1 MGVNNGPSK
10 LGTFSND
17 ILKLELSGPDCDHL
31 TLIDVPGIFRRTS
44 EGVTTQKDMKMVRD
58 MVLGY
63 MENPRSVQLAVVPAN
78 VDVAVQEI
86 LEMAEGL
93 DPKGLRTMGIL
104 TKPDLVDKGAEQG
117 VLDLLEGRRQALTL
131 GWHIVRNP
139 GQSELGLDSAT
150 RNANESSFFKS
161 HPWSSIDSD
170 KTGVDSLRNRLQEVL
185 KLHVRRE
192 FPKVSMPKYRQLS
205 AAIKIAIGS

>member
-1 MGVNNGPSK
+1 MGVTNGPSK

-17 ILKLELSGPDCDHL
+17 VLKLELSGPDCDHL
-31 TLIDVPGIFRRTS
+31 TLIDVPG
-44 EGVTTQKDMKMVRD
+44 
-58 MVLGY
+58 
-63 MENPRSVQLAVVPAN
+63 
-78 VDVAVQEI
+78 
-86 LEMAEGL
+86 
-93 DPKGLRTMGIL
+93 
-104 TKPDLVDKGAEQG
+104 
-117 VLDLLEGRRQALTL
+117 RRQALTL

-139 GQSELGLDSAT
+139 GQSEIGLDSAT

-170 KTGVDSLRNRLQEVL
+170 KTGVTSLRTRLQEVL

-205 AAIKIAIGS
+205 AAINIAIGS